1 MPGIS
6 LTLLKINEK
15 NSVELL
21 DSLDAPTASP
31 IWPKENGKVDPKKDQ
46 ITPMFEEYNSVS
58 YELKETED
66 SKFFKSVLKAMSEVA
81 ISKKDFLN
89 DLDSKCGDGDMGSN
103 FARGGEFV
111 FKAIDILP
119 LHDVAASIY
128 EIALLIQQIG
138 GTSGVVFSYFLLK
151 MSETFKKESKSD
163 PETWL
168 KAFKNAT
175 ISLEKFSGAKKG
187 DRTFM
192 DTIIPAVEEFEK
204 LLKDKLTVDI
214 VKSIEKAAN
223 EGAISTKD
231 IVPKRGRA
239 TYLGDRVKGVEDPG
253 SRAIALLFTCWM
265 EQYTGTK

>member
-15 NSVELL
+15 NEKELL
-21 DSLDAPTASP
+21 ESLDAPTISP
-31 IWPKENGKVDPKKDQ
+31 IWPKETGKVDPKKEK
-46 ITPMFEEYNSVS
+46 IAPMFKESKSIS
-58 YELKETED
+58 YELKETEE
-66 SKFFKSVLKAMSEVA
+66 SKFFKSVLKAMSQVA
-81 ISKKDFLN
+81 ISQKDFLN

-103 FARGGEFV
+103 FARGGEFIS
-111 FKAIDILP
+111 KEIDNLP

-168 KAFKNAT
+168 KAFKNA
-175 ISLEKFSGAKKG
+175 IVSLENFSGAKKG

-204 LLKDKLTVDI
+204 LLKGKLTIDI
-214 VKSIEKAAN
+214 AKSIEKAAN

-231 IVPKRGRA
+231 IAPKRGRA

-265 EQYTGTK
+265 EQYTQ